1 MRVLITRPAAQAA
14 SWLQALTASG
24 IDAVAVPL
32 IEIVPPADRAEIN
45 AAWGALPSMTLAVFV
60 SPNAAECFFAPLPT
74 HRHWPPG
81 VLAATVGPG
90 TTDLLATRLGVPAPL
105 LVEPPREA
113 AQFDSE
119 ALWRVLSKRPWQG
132 ARVLIVRGDGGR
144 EWLADKLRAQGAEVS
159 FCTAYR
165 REVPRVDPEGLQRL
179 DAAIA
184 QPQEHLW
191 FFSSSESIENL
202 MGLRPGVDWS
212 AARSLVTHPRIAARA
227 RQCGFG
233 VVHESRPTLDAVIA
247 CIQSIAS

>member
-1 MRVLITRPAAQAA
+1 MWVQSLAED
-14 SWLQALTASG
+14 G
-24 IDAVAVPL
+24 VDAVAVPL
-32 IEIVPPADRAEIN
+32 IEIVPPADRAEID
-45 AAWGALPSMTLAVFV
+45 AAWAALPSATMAVFV

-74 HRHWPPG
+74 SRAWPAG

-90 TTDLLATRLGVPAPL
+90 TTDLLATRLGVPPSL
-105 LVEPPREA
+105 LIEPPREA

-119 ALWRVLSKRPWQG
+119 ALWRVLSPRQWQD

-144 EWLADKLRAQGAEVS
+144 EWLADKLRAQGAQVD

-165 REVPRVDPEGLQRL
+165 RVPPRIDHGGLQQL

-184 QPQEHLW
+184 RPRDHLW

-202 MGLRPGVDWS
+202 MGIRPGVDWS
-212 AARSLVTHPRIAARA
+212 GARALVTHPRIAARA